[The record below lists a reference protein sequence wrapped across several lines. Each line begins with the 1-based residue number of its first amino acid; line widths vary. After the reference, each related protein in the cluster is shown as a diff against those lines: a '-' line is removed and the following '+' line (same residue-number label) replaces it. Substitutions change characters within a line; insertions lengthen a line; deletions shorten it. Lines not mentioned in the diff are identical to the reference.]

1 MPCSAGSTAMRES
14 HREGPLAADLQRS
27 IGRSCPD
34 PAACSV
40 DGERRL
46 LQRDCTASCSYDAR
60 DRSCREVNRTSIT
73 TGYTLYPVGSHG
85 RLPST
90 VLRLRGR
97 ITAQQLASQTWSGR
111 TVKFLYDA
119 CRPPR
124 PCVRS
129 TAGSDPGPR
138 ARSRRGRD
146 ARLFMAIS
154 GLPRSSRRLSGACAR
169 SGCQRPARLR
179 RDARSRR
186 RSHQSS
192 TRPRSSRGLDE
203 ESRAGARRVANI
215 PLPERVRRAPWAAG
229 SAGHT
234 LGGTMVDRR
243 PRGGN
248 VEKRSTRGVGA
259 DACR

>member
-1 MPCSAGSTAMRES
+1 MQGGES
-14 HREGPLAADLQRS
+14 DQHHS
-27 IGRSCPD
+27 
-34 PAACSV
+34 
-40 DGERRL
+40 
-46 LQRDCTASCSYDAR
+46 
-60 DRSCREVNRTSIT
+60 
-73 TGYTLYPVGSHG
+73 GYTLYPVGSHG

-234 LGGTMVDRR
+234 WGETMVDRR
-243 PRGGN
+243 PRGGYDVIRPA
-248 VEKRSTRGVGA
+248 VEGDAVAPPERRRTSRAIRHRAVVGPA
-259 DACR
+259 

>member
-1 MPCSAGSTAMRES
+1 MQGGES
-14 HREGPLAADLQRS
+14 DQHH
-27 IGRSCPD
+27 
-34 PAACSV
+34 
-40 DGERRL
+40 
-46 LQRDCTASCSYDAR
+46 
-60 DRSCREVNRTSIT
+60 

-234 LGGTMVDRR
+234 WGEPWSTVDPAAATSRNDRLGVAVDLSSASHLAQTGLDPFGGQRQIGHARPSITTDLYVHEFETGRR
-243 PRGGN
+243 R
-248 VEKRSTRGVGA
+248 EQVGEHLVA
-259 DACR
+259 ALSGLVRA